1 METKVIKID
10 LENIDDELLDEA
22 AQSLRDGGL
31 VAFPTET
38 VYGLG
43 ANAFDGNAVR
53 SIFEAKGRP
62 NDNPLIVHVAE
73 PEDVEP
79 LVKEIPE
86 KAKAV
91 MEHFWPGPISIIM
104 NKSDKIGNEVSAGLD
119 TVAVRMPSNSVA
131 RALIA
136 RAKVPVAAPSANTSG
151 KPSPTAARHVYED
164 MNGKIDYIIDGGRCD
179 VGVESTV
186 LDLSG
191 DTPAILRPGG
201 VSAAMLEPIIGY
213 VISGERRVDGAE
225 VPKAPGM
232 KYRHYAP
239 KAQVCVLEYTNEL
252 DMERVC
258 ALIAE
263 RKSEGKRVGVLNCAD
278 TGNIYNADVYIYGG
292 DTSKEYAANLF
303 YALRSFDEQGA
314 DVVLCPMCLDDDMS
328 SAVKNRLYKAAAGNI
343 ISFDKGK

>member
-1 METKVIKID
+1 MKTKMVKID
-10 LENIDDELLDEA
+10 LENIEGELLNEA
-22 AQSLRDGGL
+22 AKSLRNGGL

-43 ANAFDGNAVR
+43 ANVFDGRAVR

-62 NDNPLIVHVAE
+62 NDNPLIVHVSSVDE
-73 PEDVEP
+73 VEP

-86 KAKAV
+86 KARAV

-104 NKSDKIGNEVSAGLD
+104 KKSDKIGSEVSAGLD
-119 TVAVRMPSNSVA
+119 TVAVRMPSNPVA

-136 RAKVPVAAPSANTSG
+136 RAGVPVAAPSANTSG

-191 DTPAILRPGG
+191 DAPAILRPGG

-213 VISGERRVDGAE
+213 VISGERHVDGAE
-225 VPKAPGM
+225 VPRAPGM

-252 DMERVC
+252 DTEGVC
-258 ALIAE
+258 ALAKE
-263 RKSEGKRVGVLNCAD
+263 YRSRGKRVGVLNCAD

-292 DTSKEYAANLF
+292 NTSKEYAANLF

-343 ISFDKGK
+343 TDFEKGK